1 MGLSWNATQLIIPVS
16 FVEPVAREHN
26 WNPAVLTDSAHT
38 AEGEWTTADWSSWL
52 NDTKTRTWNALG
64 KDRHQWKLNR
74 RQVHPR
80 LWAVSL
86 FSQSVERHARDMR
99 DLARDWRPENASL
112 VSRVCSTLPRAFTP
126 LTKSEEK
133 ESLANPPQSPPSLPT
148 HFHTLPTPPP
158 FPFHGIETFYIY
170 RQNLPAFCNCFVLFV
185 LFKNTSQRLEALK
198 DTYAHQSLTSKHHK
212 TASTL
217 ANQNLWRTLDF

>member
-26 WNPAVLTDSAHT
+26 WNPAVLMDSAHT
-38 AEGEWTTADWSSWL
+38 AEGEWTTEDWSSWL

-64 KDRHQWKLNR
+64 KDRDQWKFIR
-74 RQVHPR
+74 WQVYPR

-86 FSQSVERHARDMR
+86 FFLIRRAKRARHAWPW
-99 DLARDWRPENASL
+99 RDWRRENASL
-112 VSRVCSTLPRAFTP
+112 VSRVCSTLTHAFTP

-133 ESLANPPQSPPSLPT
+133 ESLRLIDPIAPPPSLSK
-148 HFHTLPTPPP
+148 HSHILPPPPHIP

-170 RQNLPAFCNCFVLFV
+170 RQNLPAFCICFVP
-185 LFKNTSQRLEALK
+185 
-198 DTYAHQSLTSKHHK
+198 KHTHP
-212 TASTL
+212 
-217 ANQNLWRTLDF
+217 RD